1 MILDNQGNHLDSYN
15 QFEIIKVPILQTS
28 FWSGTF
34 YLEQMTISRISKMYG
49 NLAMVV
55 TYIIPTHTGKP
66 IINIDLQNVHDDS

>member
-1 MILDNQGNHLDSYN
+1 MITWN
-15 QFEIIKVPILQTS
+15 QFGIIKVLQRSPILQTS